1 MGGFLLS
8 STTNAIGIH
17 PAAGCSTGRDIPQ
30 EAEEHQQETAGCSC
44 STGRNMSAR
53 GSRMLHRQEY
63 VRRRQQD
70 APQAGIYRRRQRNIN
85 RRQRDAPAP
94 QAGICPQE
102 AAGCST
108 GRNISGRCSRMLH
121 RQEYVRRR
129 QQDAPQAGI
138 YRKRQRDK
146 Y

>member
-94 QAGICPQE
+94 RAGIYPE
-102 AAGCST
+102 DAAGCST
-108 GRNISGRCSRMLH
+108 GRNMSGGDSRRHH
-121 RQEYVRRR
+121 R
-129 QQDAPQAGI
+129 
-138 YRKRQRDK
+138 
-146 Y
+146 

>member
-70 APQAGIYRRRQRNIN
+70 APQAGIYR
-85 RRQRDAPAP
+85 
-94 QAGICPQE
+94 
-102 AAGCST
+102 
-108 GRNISGRCSRMLH
+108 
-121 RQEYVRRR
+121 
-129 QQDAPQAGI
+129 
-138 YRKRQRDK
+138 KRQRDK